1 MTGEMEANHFKAFL
15 YENYY
20 ETLMAMARHYFQ
32 DIMDAEDLVQDAC
45 LKLCG
50 QIDAGIFCWKGEGA
64 FIGWA
69 SRLIRHLALAKLRSD
84 RLHED
89 ADKTNLPAPEDA
101 CFSEP
106 IITVE
111 KIISASSCLPEK
123 QRLCFLLYYL
133 KGYSYKMVAE
143 HLGISLSTALGNGR
157 LAADKFKALI
167 RNGL

>member
-1 MTGEMEANHFKAFL
+1 MTGEMESNQFKAFL

-32 DIMDAEDLVQDAC
+32 DVMDAEDLVQDAY
-45 LKLCG
+45 LKLYE
-50 QIDAGIFCWKGEGA
+50 QIDAGIFNWKGEGA
-64 FIGWA
+64 FMNW
-69 SRLIRHLALAKLRSD
+69 IRQQVRYLALTRLRAE
-84 RLHED
+84 RLHRD
-89 ADKTNLPAPEDA
+89 ANKINLPAPKDA
-101 CFSEP
+101 YYSEP
-106 IITVE
+106 IPPVE
-111 KIISASSCLPEK
+111 KIFSASSCLPEK

-133 KGYSYKMVAE
+133 KGYSYKTVAE